1 MTPLDEALREILGS
15 FAALPDHEEVS
26 LAEALGRV
34 LARPLLATVDQ
45 PAADT
50 SAMDGWAVRFGS
62 ADERWGVAPGE
73 SRAGGPP
80 PAPLEP
86 GMALRIF
93 TGAVLPEGADTVVLQ
108 EDTARDGDAVHFTD
122 PPQLGRHVRA
132 RASDVAVG
140 DRLLDVG
147 QTIHPGAIALLASQ
161 GRARVSVVRRPRVA
175 IIPTGDE
182 LKAPG
187 EANAPGA
194 IVDSNGPMLEA
205 LVREAGAL
213 PDRRPA
219 VGDDL
224 EALSVAFRAALAEAD
239 LLLTTGGVSV
249 GDHDHVKAALERAGV
264 SLAVW
269 KVAVKPGKPVAF
281 GRDEAGTPVLGL
293 PGNPV
298 SALATF
304 TVFAGP
310 AIRRLL
316 GDPRPSP
323 PRLRARL
330 DAPLRHRPG
339 RTELSRASLRREGSD
354 WVVTPHPNQGSG
366 AVIAIG
372 QSNALVVIPA
382 SSTGLD
388 VGASVEVLPLGP
400 LPGEPFDRALDT

>member
-1 MTPLDEALREILGS
+1 MTPLDEALAEILGS
-15 FAALPDHEEVS
+15 FGALPDPEEVPLGES
-26 LAEALGRV
+26 LGRV
-34 LARPLLATVDQ
+34 LAREVNASVDQ
-45 PAADT
+45 PATDT

-62 ADERWGVAPGE
+62 AEDSWRVAPGE
-73 SRAGGPP
+73 SRAGGPSP
-80 PAPLEP
+80 SPLAP

-108 EDTARDGDAVHFTD
+108 EDTERDGDTVRFTD
-122 PPQLGRHVRA
+122 APRLGRHVRP

-140 DRLLDVG
+140 DRLLDAG
-147 QTIHPGAIALLASQ
+147 RTLDPGAIALLASQ
-161 GRARVSVVRRPRVA
+161 GHSKVSVARRPRVA

-187 EANAPGA
+187 EAVEPGA

-205 LVREAGAL
+205 LVRQAGAV

-224 EALSVAFRAALAEAD
+224 DALTEAFWSALLESD

-264 SLAVW
+264 TLAVW
-269 KVAVKPGKPVAF
+269 KVAVKPGKPLAF
-281 GRDEAGTPVLGL
+281 GRDDSGTPVLGL

-304 TVFAGP
+304 TVFAAP

-323 PRLRARL
+323 TRLRARL
-330 DAPLRHRPG
+330 DGPIRHRPG
-339 RTELSRASLRREGSD
+339 RTELSRATLRREGD
-354 WVVTPHPNQGSG
+354 EWVVTPHRNQGSG
-366 AVIAIG
+366 ALVAIG
-372 QSNALVVIPA
+372 QSNALVVVPA
-382 SSTGLD
+382 SSTGLEA
-388 VGASVEVLPLGP
+388 GAEVEVLPLGS
-400 LPGEPFDRALDT
+400 LPGEPYDHPLDT

>member
-1 MTPLDEALREILGS
+1 MTPLDEALAEILGS
-15 FAALPDHEEVS
+15 FAALSDHEEVP

-34 LARPLLATVDQ
+34 LAVGLDARVDQ

-62 ADERWGVAPGE
+62 TEIWRVAPGE
-73 SRAGGPP
+73 ARAGGPP
-80 PAPLEP
+80 VGALGE

-108 EDTARDGDAVHFTD
+108 EDTERDGDTLRFSD
-122 PPQLGRHVRA
+122 PPQLGRHVRH

-140 DRLLDVG
+140 DRLLDAG
-147 QTIHPGAIALLASQ
+147 GTLTPGAIALLASQ
-161 GRARVSVVRRPRVA
+161 GHPQVLVTRRPRVA

-182 LKAPG
+182 LKAPD
-187 EANAPGA
+187 EATEPGA

-205 LVREAGAL
+205 LVRQAGAL

-219 VGDDL
+219 VGDDPD
-224 EALSVAFRAALAEAD
+224 ALARAFAAALADTD

-249 GDHDHVKAALERAGV
+249 GDHDHVKPALEAAGV
-264 SLAVW
+264 SLSVW
-269 KVAVKPGKPVAF
+269 KVAVKPGKPLAF
-281 GRDEAGTPVLGL
+281 GRHASGTPVLGL

-316 GDPRPSP
+316 GDPRPAP
-323 PRLRARL
+323 ARVRARL
-330 DAPLRHRPG
+330 TGPIRHRPG
-339 RTELSRASLRREGSD
+339 RTELSRATLRREGEE
-354 WVVTPHPNQGSG
+354 WVVTPHGNQGSG
-366 AVIAIG
+366 ALVAIG
-372 QSNALVVIPA
+372 QSNALVVVPA
-382 SSTGLD
+382 ESTGLEA
-388 VGASVEVLPLGP
+388 GTLVESLPLGA
-400 LPGEPFDRALDT
+400 LPGEPFDRPLDT